1 MTLSA
6 EVKSR
11 QQWMQVL
18 ARAGQDLLAYG
29 DKLKEIDYRFIRA
42 PEVGMAL
49 VRARA
54 GATGSAF
61 NLGEMTITRCV
72 VQLADGRT
80 GYSYV
85 AGRDTRHAELAAL
98 ADAHLQGSVRQQWV
112 DGLIASLHSLIDL
125 RRSAKASLNAT
136 TRVEFSTLV
145 RGED

>member
-1 MTLSA
+1 MTLSV
-6 EVKSR
+6 EVTSR
-11 QQWMQVL
+11 QQRMQVL
-18 ARAGQDLLAYG
+18 ARAGQDLFAYG
-29 DKLKEIDYRFIRA
+29 DKLKEMEYRLIRA

-98 ADAHLQGSVRQQWV
+98 ADAHLQGIVRQPWV
-112 DGLIASLHSLIDL
+112 DGLITSLRNLVDG
-125 RRSAKASLNAT
+125 RRSAKASRNAT
-136 TRVEFSTLV
+136 TKVEFSTLV